1 MGMNTY
7 IKRRWILSFFMILAL
22 LWTGNLMGAES
33 PSREVL
39 LPGDFTV
46 EKEFKPGLGIPI
58 GQVARIRGE
67 AVIIHTGDIKGY
79 MAGKD
84 LPLYKEDRI
93 VTRDN
98 GYIRLELKDQSM
110 ISLTPNTSLEL
121 NESVYEPKK
130 KNRFSFFKM
139 ALGKARF
146 IVTNVYQFR
155 RSEFKIK
162 TSTAIIGVR
171 GSDFIIMVE
180 PDRSEVTALDETIL
194 DVISLADP
202 SAPPIILEAFE
213 NTIIEEGRM
222 ATEPEEVTPDQV
234 EVMKQEFKVLFEPV
248 EGEET
253 VTEPSAVRPKKETPI
268 PRDEAVPEA
277 EVRRETRILETPEI
291 MAGPEELVPEG
302 GVLISEDELVDPR
315 AIIRPEESEEFI
327 EPVIIDE
334 IERTTELEDVQR
346 EREEIEEILSEE
358 EVIRELPRF
367 QQTPE

>member
-7 IKRRWILSFFMILAL
+7 VKRRSILSFFMILAL
-22 LWTGNLMGAES
+22 SWTGNLMGAEG

-39 LPGDFTV
+39 LPMDFTV

-58 GQVARIRGE
+58 GQVVRIRGE

-84 LPLYKEDRI
+84 LPLYKGDRI

-98 GYIRLELKDQSM
+98 GYIRLGLKDQSM
-110 ISLTPNTSLEL
+110 ISLTSNTSLEL

-146 IVTNVYQFR
+146 IVLNMYQFR
-155 RSEFKIK
+155 RSEFKVK

-171 GSDFIIMVE
+171 GSDFIIIVE
-180 PDRSEVTALDETIL
+180 PNRSEVTALDETIL

-202 SAPPIILEAFE
+202 SAPPTILEAFE

-234 EVMKQEFKVLFEPV
+234 EMMKQEFIVLFEPV
-248 EGEET
+248 EGGET
-253 VTEPSAVRPKKETPI
+253 VTEPSAVRPKRETPI
-268 PRDEAVPEA
+268 LRDEAVPEA
-277 EVRRETRILETPEI
+277 EVRGEKRILERPKTI
-291 MAGPEELVPEG
+291 AVQEELVPEG
-302 GVLISEDELVDPR
+302 GALISEDELVDPK
-315 AIIRPEESEEFI
+315 AIIRPEESKEFI
-327 EPVIIDE
+327 ERVIIDE

-346 EREEIEEILSEE
+346 ERQEIEEILSEE
-358 EVIRELPRF
+358 EVIRELPKLP
-367 QQTPE
+367 QTP